1 MKPKVALSHDFL
13 LQLSRLPTRV
23 HTKVMKWAILFQT
36 DPKSHSIN
44 YESINGARDP
54 NLKSVRMDQDWRGIV
69 FKPEAGDVYV
79 LLYVDHHD
87 EAYRWALNRRMTI
100 NPVTGAIQMI
110 MTEPLAVV
118 PETGA
123 VAQAEVAARA
133 TPAVAAALPAA
144 DGAPAVAAG
153 REVVGRP
160 AMDQVSTMAGVPAMV
175 GIPAP
180 AGAAPAAI
188 SYAHLT
194 DHELLS
200 LGVPEAWLG
209 SSMLDPHESARWTPG
224 PAAGA

>member
-100 NPVTGAIQMI
+100 NPVTGALYRERTTVLARRFHSTVSPPFTAISGEVMA
-110 MTEPLAVV
+110 EPICRTAVKRQRPV
-118 PETGA
+118 MS
-123 VAQAEVAARA
+123 AEVRRSV
-133 TPAVAAALPAA
+133 P
-144 DGAPAVAAG
+144 
-153 REVVGRP
+153 GRP
-160 AMDQVSTMAGVPAMV
+160 GLSDPSSRRVPVSEKA
-175 GIPAP
+175 
-180 AGAAPAAI
+180 
-188 SYAHLT
+188 
-194 DHELLS
+194 
-200 LGVPEAWLG
+200 
-209 SSMLDPHESARWTPG
+209 
-224 PAAGA
+224 